1 MKANR
6 PSRLRRLL
14 KALIVLAI
22 LAVILFFSLPL
33 FFAPARVAPADA
45 ILHLAIDSR
54 SHGNEYVAKLYRDGV
69 AKTII
74 CATTQVSWEVYPA
87 DFARQHLIHLGIPA
101 ADVSAMRLPILEC
114 GAEYRPIFASYL
126 KERGWRRVIFV
137 VNPTLTRLGRW
148 RAEGYFR
155 DAGIEATFTFVPE
168 DRAEMLD
175 AWWRTHWKAQ
185 YVVLALM
192 NSSLD
197 LLYARCR

>member
-14 KALIVLAI
+14 KALIALAI
-22 LAVILFFSLPL
+22 LAIILFFSLPL
-33 FFAPARVAPADA
+33 FFAPARVASADV

-54 SHGNEYVAKLYRDGV
+54 SHGDEYVAKLYRDGL
-69 AKTII
+69 AKTIV
-74 CATTQVSWEVYPA
+74 CATSQVSWEVYPA
-87 DFARQHLIHLGIPA
+87 DFAREHLVHLGIPA
-101 ADVSAMRLPILEC
+101 ADVSVMRLPILEC
-114 GAEYRPIFASYL
+114 GAEYQPLFASYL

-148 RAEGYFR
+148 RTESYFR

-185 YVVLALM
+185 YIVLALM

>member
-1 MKANR
+1 VRAKR
-6 PSRLRRLL
+6 PSKLRLL
-14 KALIVLAI
+14 VKVLAL
-22 LAVILFFSLPL
+22 LAALAIVLFFSLPL

-54 SHGNEYVAKLYRDGV
+54 SHGDEYVTKLYRDGL
-69 AKTII
+69 AKTIV
-74 CATTQVSWEVYPA
+74 CATSQVSWEVYLA
-87 DFARQHLIHLGIPA
+87 DFAREHLVQLGIPA
-101 ADVSAMRLPILEC
+101 ADVSVMHLPILEC
-114 GAEYRPIFASYL
+114 GAEYRPLFVSYL

-148 RAEGYFR
+148 RTESYFR

>member
-1 MKANR
+1 MM
-6 PSRLRRLL
+6 
-14 KALIVLAI
+14 KALIDLSI
-22 LAVILFFSLPL
+22 LAVILFFSLPI

-54 SHGNEYVAKLYRDGV
+54 SHGDEYVAKLYREGL
-69 AKTII
+69 AKTIV
-74 CATTQVSWEVYPA
+74 CATSQVSWEVYPA
-87 DFARQHLIHLGIPA
+87 DFARQHLVQLGIPA
-101 ADVSAMRLPILEC
+101 ADISVMRLPILEC
-114 GAEYRPIFASYL
+114 GAEYRPLFASYL
-126 KERGWRRVIFV
+126 KEHGWRRVIFV
-137 VNPTLTRLGRW
+137 VNPTLTRFGRW
-148 RAEGYFR
+148 RAESYFH

-185 YVVLALM
+185 YVVLALV